1 MDHVSASQVAPM
13 YCMRTQDWH
22 EPWAQHVAPG
32 LDLPRLRWAGDAAG
46 ALTARAAAE
55 VPGLRAGIPVIT
67 GTIDAWAESVSV
79 DATRPGEVM
88 LMYGTT
94 AFLVATTRSAVPSRT
109 LWAASGTGPGTFTIS
124 GGMSTSGAI
133 TGWLREL
140 DRKSTRLNS
149 SHVAISYAVF
159 CLKKKTK

>member
-1 MDHVSASQVAPM
+1 M

-46 ALTARAAAE
+46 TLTARAAAE

-79 DATRPGEVM
+79 DSTRPGEVM
-88 LMYGTT
+88 LIYGTI
-94 AFLVATTRSAVPSRT
+94 AFLVVNTLLSVHSRH
-109 LWAASGTGPGTFTIS
+109 LW
-124 GGMSTSGAI
+124 
-133 TGWLREL
+133 
-140 DRKSTRLNS
+140 
-149 SHVAISYAVF
+149 
-159 CLKKKTK
+159 